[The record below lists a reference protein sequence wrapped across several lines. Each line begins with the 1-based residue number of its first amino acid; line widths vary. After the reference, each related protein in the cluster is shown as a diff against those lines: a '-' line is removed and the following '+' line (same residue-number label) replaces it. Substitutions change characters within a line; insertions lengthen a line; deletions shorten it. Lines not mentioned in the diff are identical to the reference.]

1 MTGQS
6 RYRLTR
12 EDVQSPDG
20 TVPLVSGRQALL
32 RVFATTDVDS
42 DFDPRPGYSLPDK
55 RRRTM
60 MCQIVAK
67 PIVSCAPHG

>member
-42 DFDPRPGYSLPDK
+42 DFDPRPGYSLPD
-55 RRRTM
+55 
-60 MCQIVAK
+60 
-67 PIVSCAPHG
+67 